1 MELITS
7 WQRKARQ
14 EGRLEGRQEG
24 RLATI
29 KRQLTVQTGKLSVTS
44 EKQLERLGEA
54 ELKTL
59 TESLLDFASELD
71 LERWLAA
78 HRH

>member
-1 MELITS
+1 
-7 WQRKARQ
+7 
-14 EGRLEGRQEG
+14 
-24 RLATI
+24 LATI
-29 KRQLTVQTGKLSVTS
+29 KRQLTVQTGKLSVTC

-54 ELKTL
+54 ELKSL
-59 TESLLDFASELD
+59 AEALLDFASPLD